1 MCIYFSGFRYPA
13 EFRLLFPVLKLP
25 ILLQFRKCYLLL
37 ARRNGRGKISFGRQY
52 PFSVTI
58 FVSTLLFTS
67 ISHTMNISITLSSA
81 IPVSHTRPCFRIIFH
96 SIDTYHS
103 VSYPSSMF
111 NIIPFPNPRPPYSV
125 SSYLNI
131 FFPSQYL
138 ST

>member
-1 MCIYFSGFRYPA
+1 MCTYFSGFRYPA
-13 EFRLLFPVLKLP
+13 EFCLQFPVLKLP
-25 ILLQFRKCYLLL
+25 ILLQFHKCYLLPAL
-37 ARRNGRGKISFGRQY
+37 RNGRGNISSGRQH
-52 PFSVTI
+52 PFSVSI

-96 SIDTYHS
+96 SVDTYYS

-111 NIIPFPNPRPPYSV
+111 KIIPFPNPRPQYTV